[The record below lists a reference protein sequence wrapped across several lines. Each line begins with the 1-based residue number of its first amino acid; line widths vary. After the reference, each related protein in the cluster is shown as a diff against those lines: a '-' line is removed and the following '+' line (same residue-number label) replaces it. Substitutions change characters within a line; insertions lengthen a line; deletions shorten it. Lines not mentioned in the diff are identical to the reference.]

1 MCQRQQGLITH
12 ESCFMCLSLSFITL
26 MHKLSLQLWFVY
38 SSTSFITRCV
48 SDILAASPSTLF
60 PFFFLLS
67 LCFHHFFLHDC
78 FIHPFS
84 LSFLSSLSFYP
95 FFLPSHPFFPFS
107 SPPSPFFF
115 FLPLPPPPPKCSAEL
130 LTAEKAKNDRTL
142 RIATRQ

>member
-60 PFFFLLS
+60 PFFFFRATFTLLS
-67 LCFHHFFLHDC
+67 SFFSPWLLHPS
-78 FIHPFS
+78 FLALFS
-84 LSFLSSLSFYP
+84 LLPIILSFYP
-95 FFLPSHPFFPFS
+95 SLSALLTLLIH
-107 SPPSPFFF
+107 SPPPQMQRWAVNSRE
-115 FLPLPPPPPKCSAEL
+115 SE
-130 LTAEKAKNDRTL
+130 EWQNIKNSYTS
-142 RIATRQ
+142 IIECHF